1 MDTNLHLRI
10 IERIK
15 IAMFAVFA
23 LNVVRIAY
31 RTWRYGGSKKFTDV
45 KYDFGEPPEGEEPS
59 AELPPGYYEVTEV
72 TEGE

>member
-31 RTWRYGGSKKFTDV
+31 RTWRYGGSKKLTDV
-45 KYDFGEPPEGEEPS
+45 KYDFGEPPDGVEPS
-59 AELPPGYYEVTEV
+59 GELPPGYYEVTEV
-72 TEGE
+72 TGEE

>member
-31 RTWRYGGSKKFTDV
+31 RTWRYGGSKKLTDV
-45 KYDFGEPPEGEEPS
+45 KYDFGEPPEGVEPS
-59 AELPPGYYEVTEV
+59 ELPPGYYEVTEV
-72 TEGE
+72 TGEE

>member
-31 RTWRYGGSKKFTDV
+31 RTWRYGGSKKLTDV
-45 KYDFGEPPEGEEPS
+45 KYDFGEPPEVEPS
-59 AELPPGYYEVTEV
+59 GELPPGYYEVTEV
-72 TEGE
+72 PSEE